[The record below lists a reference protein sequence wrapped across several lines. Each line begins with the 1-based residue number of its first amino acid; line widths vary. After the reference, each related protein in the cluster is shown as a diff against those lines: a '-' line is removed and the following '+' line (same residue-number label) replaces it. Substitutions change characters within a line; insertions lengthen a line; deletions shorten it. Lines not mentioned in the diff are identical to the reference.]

1 LYNCIYKTEQ
11 MTDEAKQEILA
22 EIESMI
28 IDPVF
33 KHTIKKE
40 CIKNELC
47 SLQEWDIK
55 KEYWLRVFAIEQIRI
70 RFEREKNEMN

>member
-1 LYNCIYKTEQ
+1 
-11 MTDEAKQEILA
+11 MTDEAKQEILN
-22 EIESMI
+22 EIESI
-28 IDPVF
+28 IINPAF

-40 CIKNELC
+40 CIKNGFC

>member
-1 LYNCIYKTEQ
+1 
-11 MTDEAKQEILA
+11 MTDEEKQEILS
-22 EIESMI
+22 EIESLI
-28 IDPVF
+28 INPAF

-40 CIKNELC
+40 CIKNGFC

>member
-1 LYNCIYKTEQ
+1 
-11 MTDEAKQEILA
+11 MTDEAKQEILS

-28 IDPVF
+28 INPAF

-40 CIKNELC
+40 CIKNGFC
-47 SLQEWDIK
+47 SLQEWEIK
-55 KEYWLRVFAIEQIRI
+55 KEYWLRVFAIEQLRI